1 MMKKNGFKYLGVSA
15 MVLLNLSPLVN
26 TVSSVAYAKANSV
39 ENVANAVVN
48 GSDTASTTAT
58 KESDTTKSV
67 DGGSTTVSNT
77 ETNDNDAKK
86 GENATTPVNLESDGS
101 KLTESDDK
109 TDGAPAPKTEPLA
122 LTRDL
127 VDNAV
132 SYTANGTEYAQG
144 AHYEGTIKL
153 TNDDGNEIP
162 AGSQIV
168 LNIPSSAVDY
178 NTLDL
183 SDPQIKKFFDVTT
196 DKVSGKIIFT
206 VKTDIVGQV
215 NISFVIGGT
224 VIGVKGQNYPVSVS
238 AVDSSGSSH
247 SVINNNPSLSVKD
260 DGTNPPP
267 VYGMVNAFWGKGPNE
282 TGQFIGKNTE
292 DIEGLPT
299 GRFSRSSDEVQNF
312 VQINPQGTYQLSQDY
327 HYLMAWV
334 LEPYSGNATVNIDL
348 NDIKVYNDGTG
359 NEIDKSWYT
368 VSRDGN
374 NPNEVW
380 VEFKSPKA
388 TGGMMGSR
396 IRLRVSLDAHV
407 SNDAITYH
415 SNSYVYVKT
424 DAGGIVGDTY
434 EFPLNNIFTNEGEST
449 IFPNLKVED
458 KTFYVD
464 YLNDENIEKELLKNI
479 TAKDTVDGDISR
491 DIKVDFS
498 KVSPNAVGDYEVTY
512 SVTNST
518 GHISTKT
525 AIVHIIER
533 KAGAPVTVKYVDE
546 DGKSISPDVVLQ
558 GKVDESYET
567 TAVVKDGYEL
577 ISTPDN
583 AKGVFT
589 EEKQTVTYVYRGHL
603 VFVDAPK
610 VISFGEHALSDKDET
625 YFMENK
631 KDDLKVQD
639 FRKLGSTWSLTAQL
653 KSNFIGEK
661 FNKELNGSLNYTD
674 SKGQISQI
682 STGEST
688 LIYSAKTED
697 HEVENLSENWSDKEG
712 LSLNV
717 KTGGALLDK
726 YNANIEWTVSDTVP
740 NE

>member
-1 MMKKNGFKYLGVSA
+1 MKKNGFKYLGVSA

-26 TVSSVAYAKANSV
+26 TVSSVAYAKTNSV
-39 ENVANAVVN
+39 EDVAKAVDS
-48 GSDTASTTAT
+48 GSTSANIAAT
-58 KESDTTKSV
+58 NEHEATMAV
-67 DGGSTTVSNT
+67 DSGSTTV
-77 ETNDNDAKK
+77 TNGGDSKK
-86 GENATTPVNLESDGS
+86 SENVTTPANLEGEGS
-101 KLTESDDK
+101 KLIESDDK
-109 TDGAPAPKTEPLA
+109 NGETPVSKTEPL
-122 LTRDL
+122 TRTREV
-127 VDNAV
+127 VDNAI

-144 AHYEGTIKL
+144 AHYEGTVKL

-162 AGSQIV
+162 VGSQII

-183 SDPQIKKFFDVTT
+183 SDPQIKKFFNVTT
-196 DKVSGKIIFT
+196 DKSSGKIIFT
-206 VKTDIVGQV
+206 VKADIVGQV
-215 NISFVIGGT
+215 DISFVVGGT
-224 VIGVKGQNYPVSVS
+224 VIGEKGQKYPVSIT
-238 AVDSSGSSH
+238 AVDSSGASH
-247 SVINNNPSLSVKD
+247 SVVNNSPILSVKN

-267 VYGMVNAFWGKGPNE
+267 VYGMINTFWGKGPNE

-299 GRFSRSSDEVQNF
+299 GRFSRSSDEIQNF
-312 VQINPQGTYQLSQDY
+312 VQINPQGSYQLNQDY

-348 NDIKVYNDGTG
+348 NDIKVYNDGNG
-359 NEIDKSWYT
+359 AEIDKSWYT
-368 VSRDGN
+368 ISRDST
-374 NPNEVW
+374 NPNEIW

-449 IFPNLKVED
+449 VFPNLKVED

-479 TAKDTVDGDISR
+479 TAKDTVDGDITK
-491 DIKVDFS
+491 DVKVDYS
-498 KVSPNAVGDYEVTY
+498 KVNPNAIGDYEVTY
-512 SVTNST
+512 SVTNSS
-518 GHISTKT
+518 GHVSTKT
-525 AIVHIIER
+525 AIVHIVER
-533 KAGAPVTVKYVDE
+533 KDGAPVTVKYVDE

-558 GKVDESYET
+558 GKVDESYES

-589 EEKQTVTYVYRGHL
+589 EENQTVTYVYRGHL

-625 YFMENK
+625 YSMENK

-661 FNKELNGSLNYTD
+661 FKQELKGSLNYTD
-674 SKGQISQI
+674 SKGQVSPI
-682 STGEST
+682 STDEST
-688 LIYSAKTED
+688 LIYSAKTDD
-697 HEVENLSENWSDKEG
+697 HEVKNLSENWSDKEG